1 MTTKVTI
8 HTKQDQVELFFN
20 NRTTAEKFL
29 QQIKSQATFMGNWTT
44 HTDIEEVQKKASKK
58 DAE

>member
-20 NRTTAEKFL
+20 NKSTAEKFL
-29 QQIKSQATFMGNWTT
+29 QQIKGQATFMGSWTT
-44 HTDIEEVQKKASKK
+44 HTANEEVQKKPSKK
-58 DAE
+58 EAE